1 MKLAVRRTYLGDRL
15 CFPDVLQNRLV
26 DVQAVYAHQ
35 LMRGGTHRDD
45 AIERSRR
52 EIAADLPALL
62 RADPDLALVR
72 KVAEQA
78 VTAAELGELPQG
90 CTWSAEPA
98 ELGPPIG
105 WPRTVWGTSANYP
118 RTRSGPDPRTEDG
131 IPGPA
136 GFLKSVSSLAGP
148 HDDIRYPAVSRRVDP
163 ELELGVVIG
172 RRAHRLSA
180 RNAMDA
186 VAGYV
191 SFVDISA
198 RDIGEADNR
207 RLDRAKGFDTFGIVG
222 PWFVTADEIV
232 DPHRLSIRLWV
243 NGELRQDG
251 STAEMFHPI
260 PEQLAW
266 LTSALTLVPGDVLS
280 TGTPPGVS
288 SIRPCDQLRGEIEGL
303 GVVATTVVAADRP
316 TGGQP

>member
-15 CFPDVLQNRLV
+15 CFPEIATGRLI

-35 LMRGGTHRDD
+35 LNRTGSCRDD
-45 AIERSRR
+45 AIARSRH
-52 EIAADLPALL
+52 EIAPDLPALL

-72 KVAEQA
+72 KAHEYA
-78 VTAAELGELPQG
+78 VTATELGDLPAD

-98 ELGPPIG
+98 ELGPPVG
-105 WPRTVWGTSANYP
+105 WPRTFWGMSANYP
-118 RTRSGPDPRTEDG
+118 RTRSGPDPRTADG
-131 IPGPA
+131 TPAPA
-136 GFLKSVSSLAGP
+136 GFLKAVGSLAGP
-148 HDDIRYPAVSRRVDP
+148 HDDVHYPAVSERVDP

-172 RRAHRLSA
+172 RRARRLSA
-180 RNAMDA
+180 ENAMDA

-191 SFVDISA
+191 AVVDIGA

-207 RLDRAKGFDTFGIVG
+207 RLDRAKGFDTFGVVG
-222 PWFVTADEIV
+222 PWFVTADEIA
-232 DPHRLSIRLWV
+232 DPHRLRIRFWV

-266 LTSALTLVPGDVLS
+266 LTSALTLVPGDLLS

-288 SIRPCDQLRGEIEGL
+288 SIHPGDQLRGEIDGL
-303 GVVATTVVAADRP
+303 GVVANTVVRP